1 MNLRLLRYFM
11 ACVENRTMHA
21 AAQAVHI
28 SQPALSKAIA
38 ELEADLG
45 VTLLDRM
52 PRGVAPTP
60 YGETLFRYAK
70 MIDSD
75 VRRAIAEIDAMRGA
89 TRGRIVVG
97 VIPTMAS
104 LVGEVAR
111 NALGLHPGL
120 HLNLRVGFSVD
131 LLPALF
137 KGELDMAL
145 VLLPG
150 TEPPPGL
157 TFEPLIQTRPIVVV
171 RKGHPLS
178 RRSRLSLQ
186 ELSEHPWLIPDF
198 PASHKESVHRAYLD
212 AGLPPPNASINVST
226 VVLFGQLVSQSDLVS
241 VVPSMLLDVGADS
254 GLTALSTDFSFL
266 PEQVGLAF
274 QDRSVLL
281 PGARV
286 VMNLIRDAC
295 AGVGERRS

>member
-1 MNLRLLRYFM
+1 MNLRLLRYFV

-21 AAQAVHI
+21 AAQVVHI

-60 YGETLFRYAK
+60 YGDMLFRYAK

-75 VRRAIAEIDAMRGA
+75 VRRAVAEIDAMRGA

-97 VIPTMAS
+97 VIPTMTS

-111 NALGLHPGL
+111 NVLDLHPGL
-120 HLNLRVGFSVD
+120 RLNLRVAFSVE
-131 LLPALF
+131 LVPALLE
-137 KGELDMAL
+137 GELDVAL
-145 VLLPG
+145 VLLPAA
-150 TEPPPGL
+150 EPPPGL
-157 TFEPLIQTRPIVVV
+157 AFEPLIQARPVVVV

-178 RRSRLSLQ
+178 RRSQLSL
-186 ELSEHPWLIPDF
+186 EALSQHPWLIPDF
-198 PASHKESVHRAYLD
+198 PASHKECVHRAYLD
-212 AGLPPPNASINVST
+212 AGLPPPITAISVST
-226 VVLFGQLVSQSDLVS
+226 AVLFEQLVSRSDLIS
-241 VVPSMLLDVGADS
+241 VVPSTLLNARVDS
-254 GLTALSTDFSFL
+254 GLTALSTDFSF
-266 PEQVGLAF
+266 PSEQVGLAF
-274 QDRSVLL
+274 RDRSVLL

-286 VMNLIRDAC
+286 VMGLIRDAC
-295 AGVGERRS
+295 AGIEKHLP